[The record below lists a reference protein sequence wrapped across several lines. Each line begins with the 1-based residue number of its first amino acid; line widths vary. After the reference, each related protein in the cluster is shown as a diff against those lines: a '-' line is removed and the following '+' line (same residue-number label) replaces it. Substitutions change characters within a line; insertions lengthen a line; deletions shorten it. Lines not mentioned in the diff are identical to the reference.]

1 MRSLPGRRLLQQLTH
16 SRRHGG
22 LRILRSARWSW
33 ALWNAEARIL
43 RPHIGGS
50 TRMRSENSGECQARH
65 SSSFRNT
72 RIIVKSETCTKVR
85 RDALA
90 SIDIEH
96 LLPVDRN
103 GFLDEMSPNH
113 YHVLSI
119 RSAEQRQFFPAR
131 SPP

>member
-1 MRSLPGRRLLQQLTH
+1 
-16 SRRHGG
+16 
-22 LRILRSARWSW
+22 
-33 ALWNAEARIL
+33 
-43 RPHIGGS
+43 
-50 TRMRSENSGECQARH
+50 MRSENSGECQARQ